1 MSLLPATRKEM
12 EVAQLS
18 YLLVLL
24 LFALL
29 AVGPWLL
36 LLDNTRK
43 QLDRGQLDDIQPPQ
57 PWPRTPPAKPP

>member
-1 MSLLPATRKEM
+1 M
-12 EVAQLS
+12 AQLS